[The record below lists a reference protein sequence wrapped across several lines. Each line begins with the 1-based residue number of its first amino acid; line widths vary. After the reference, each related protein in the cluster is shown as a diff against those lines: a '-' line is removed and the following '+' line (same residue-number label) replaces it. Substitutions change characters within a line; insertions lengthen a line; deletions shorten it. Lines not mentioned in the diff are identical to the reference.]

1 MPTYRDDT
9 TSAPSALAMQI
20 SPRIMILRTP
30 RRAEYRKAEK
40 AFPRIYSSARTLNPR
55 KVLQESLRFARGR
68 AEAPI

>member
-1 MPTYRDDT
+1 
-9 TSAPSALAMQI
+9 MQI